1 MKQNRYF
8 TIFNTL
14 ISETKH
20 IISKAIH
27 DLSQLNVNDVLVN
40 ALGAKFHE
48 IDNLILEENFEV
60 PIDAS
65 ISSIFKK
72 ANEFKKET
80 GTNPLCLAVGFLQ
93 WEIKSKEVHTPI
105 LLIP

>member
-48 IDNLILEENFEV
+48 IDNSIIDETFEV
-60 PIDAS
+60 PNNLT
-65 ISSIFKK
+65 ISAIF
-72 ANEFKKET
+72 AAL
-80 GTNPLCLAVGFLQ
+80 P
-93 WEIKSKEVHTPI
+93 
-105 LLIP
+105 